1 MSNNPKPW
9 LNKQILI
16 LVMAFASFLKKCG
29 GRIHANKWLTRKVW
43 LNIHL
48 ALALTAGF
56 IFAVIGFSGSV
67 SVYRE
72 ELDELLNPV
81 LVIEQPQGKYQS
93 LDQIMASVKAA
104 HPDRLGEWTL
114 EMPHSAN
121 SMMTAWFDKPRETYF
136 ERYAPL
142 MVSVNPYTAEV
153 VASRFWGYTVTTW
166 LLDLHTQLQFDQA
179 GWDLIG
185 YCGLLLVISVITGL
199 YLWWPGV
206 KGIRSA
212 LRIHTGSGLMRLLYD
227 LHRLIGL
234 LSASALLLLA
244 FTGCALSFP
253 TVLEKLFGSTG
264 MAHGETGRKII
275 STATPNNHPN
285 TLEGAEFIARGP
297 FSTSELRRVTT
308 PDGNGGVYRI
318 NLRQKSEINQRHP
331 YTTVWVDRWSGHIK
345 EVRDPNSFSWGG
357 KMITWMWPLHTGEAL
372 GTYGRL
378 SWFLVGQGL
387 FLLYITGM
395 LRWLHKK
402 EKIRDRPIGFA
413 LPDNLKSHLKTSI
426 LQLLLRLDR
435 QMNLWAQKALPLLT
449 QTIAI
454 LAKMFERGMDYYQ
467 SRSKK

>member
-1 MSNNPKPW
+1 
-9 LNKQILI
+9 
-16 LVMAFASFLKKCG
+16 
-29 GRIHANKWLTRKVW
+29 
-43 LNIHL
+43 
-48 ALALTAGF
+48 
-56 IFAVIGFSGSV
+56 
-67 SVYRE
+67 
-72 ELDELLNPV
+72 
-81 LVIEQPQGKYQS
+81 
-93 LDQIMASVKAA
+93 
-104 HPDRLGEWTL
+104 
-114 EMPHSAN
+114 
-121 SMMTAWFDKPRETYF
+121 
-136 ERYAPL
+136 
-142 MVSVNPYTAEV
+142 
-153 VASRFWGYTVTTW
+153 
-166 LLDLHTQLQFDQA
+166 
-179 GWDLIG
+179 
-185 YCGLLLVISVITGL
+185 
-199 YLWWPGV
+199 
-206 KGIRSA
+206 
-212 LRIHTGSGLMRLLYD
+212 
-227 LHRLIGL
+227 
-234 LSASALLLLA
+234 
-244 FTGCALSFP
+244 
-253 TVLEKLFGSTG
+253 
-264 MAHGETGRKII
+264 
-275 STATPNNHPN
+275 
-285 TLEGAEFIARGP
+285 
-297 FSTSELRRVTT
+297 VTT